1 MQNDNEKQKDYS
13 IPISIFLS
21 SLILAS
27 AWIYKAGL
35 DSSQNALLFGDSGL
49 AAEATE
55 LPIIWGDL
63 GKRMIEA
70 GAIDEKKFE
79 SLYEQRGGFS
89 EEEKHLLAGINNG
102 KLEITEENSGFILN
116 LFWALGLSN
125 QNKILEEGPM
135 TTYDGRKVGSP
146 ADSASVAASA
156 KEAALVKAGN
166 FASTGGWTLADG
178 DAMKHYSKH
187 QFFVL
192 NREQQ
197 VLVERVSKNIYRP
210 CCGNSTYFPDCN
222 HGMAMLG
229 FLELMASQEVGEE
242 EMYKSALALNKLWF
256 PDTYAAIRQY
266 LAIKGVDW
274 NKASPKDLL
283 GYEFSSAD
291 GYKKILSE
299 LKSFQPQN
307 SGDCGVG
314 AGLPVQKSAGCGV

>member
-135 TTYDGRKVGSP
+135 TTYD
-146 ADSASVAASA
+146 
-156 KEAALVKAGN
+156 
-166 FASTGGWTLADG
+166 
-178 DAMKHYSKH
+178 
-187 QFFVL
+187 
-192 NREQQ
+192 
-197 VLVERVSKNIYRP
+197 
-210 CCGNSTYFPDCN
+210 
-222 HGMAMLG
+222 
-229 FLELMASQEVGEE
+229 
-242 EMYKSALALNKLWF
+242 
-256 PDTYAAIRQY
+256 
-266 LAIKGVDW
+266 
-274 NKASPKDLL
+274 
-283 GYEFSSAD
+283 
-291 GYKKILSE
+291 
-299 LKSFQPQN
+299 
-307 SGDCGVG
+307 
-314 AGLPVQKSAGCGV
+314 